1 MSRSDYS
8 EHLKNSRTNIGLE
21 LASIADLNSKWDWL
35 VEHLQI
41 YLLRLQM
48 ICEKFDEPPPKLM
61 QTSIFCNIIVAVEHA
76 ENILLAK
83 HAHFS
88 EWTSFKDSLNDLS
101 DADDFAH
108 CLSQWESIRNLK
120 L

>member
-1 MSRSDYS
+1 M
-8 EHLKNSRTNIGLE
+8 
-21 LASIADLNSKWDWL
+21 
-35 VEHLQI
+35 
-41 YLLRLQM
+41 QM
-48 ICEKFDEPPPKLM
+48 VCEKFEKPPRRLM
-61 QTSIFCNIIVAVEHA
+61 QSSIYSDITVAVEHA